1 MKRTLVLVGLVL
13 AASLAAGC
21 SQKDPARTAID
32 AAESALAAVSE
43 PAQKYIPQQYAEVK
57 AELDA
62 ARKDFSQ
69 EQYLR
74 AIDEVKDIPA
84 KARALADA
92 AAAARETLH
101 AELAVDWARLQG
113 ELPDKLSGLEGRLA
127 ELDKARRL
135 PEGVTRDTL
144 ARFGAGAGVARTAWS
159 EASAAFEAGNLEGAV
174 ARALECESL
183 AGELMAVLGMGP
195 APAAD

>member
-1 MKRTLVLVGLVL
+1 MNRTLALLGLLL
-13 AASLAAGC
+13 AASLATGC
-21 SQKDPARTAID
+21 SQKNPAQTAID

-57 AELDA
+57 AVLDA
-62 ARKDFSQ
+62 ARKDFS
-69 EQYLR
+69 EGDYVR
-74 AIDEVKDIPA
+74 AIEGVKDIPD
-84 KARALADA
+84 KARALGEA

-101 AELAVDWARLQG
+101 AQLTVDWTRLQG
-113 ELPDKLSGLEGRLA
+113 ELPGKLSGLESRLA

-144 ARFGAGAGVARTAWS
+144 TRFAAGAGVARTAWD
-159 EASAAFEAGNLEGAV
+159 EASAAFGADNLEGAV
-174 ARALECESL
+174 ARALESESL
-183 AGELMAVLGMGP
+183 TNELMIALGMAP